1 MEEKM
6 SQVLYQILYAI
17 VLLAVIAIS
26 TIINYTDFKKREI
39 SNWLNLAILLVGI
52 GNLFV
57 QMIGTGTNGHWNL
70 SALWTGLIAMGGFLL
85 IGVIMFTFNHD
96 AFGGGDVKLVA
107 ASGLL
112 LTKMQ
117 DILIYAV
124 ALLAFSIIVFIVAK
138 IQKQKSVAGGPSL
151 CLALITAI
159 SISAPAI
166 YIGIPAIILGLGSV
180 ITVFLILKT
189 KGLLYNG
196 EE

>member
-1 MEEKM
+1 M
-6 SQVLYQILYAI
+6 SEVLYQVLYAV
-17 VLLAVIAIS
+17 VLLAVLVIS

-39 SNWLNLAILLVGI
+39 SNWLNLAVLLVGI
-52 GNLFV
+52 GNLFI
-57 QMIGTGTNGHWNL
+57 QMIGTGTDGHWNL
-70 SALWTGLIAMGGFLL
+70 NALWTGLIAMGGFLL
-85 IGVIMFTFNHD
+85 IGVVMFTFNHD

-117 DILIYAV
+117 DILIYAI
-124 ALLAFSIIVFIVAK
+124 ALLVFSVIVFIIAK
-138 IQKQKSVAGGPSL
+138 IQKQRSVAGGPSL
-151 CLALITAI
+151 CLALIVAI

-166 YIGIPAIILGLGSV
+166 YIGIPAIVVGLGST
-180 ITVFLILKT
+180 IAVFLILKS